1 MKREPISAAT
11 VSSGLI
17 AGTALALILVPVA
30 FALSGDPQLKLLVQ
44 MEATA
49 EPVAAGS
56 APRVARVAPLI
67 EELSCF
73 GCHNIE
79 RYQTAEKFSHE
90 EHDRSGH
97 CHVCH
102 AFTGHAESVIRK
114 EACVECH

>member
-1 MKREPISAAT
+1 VKRATRSAAT
-11 VSSGLI
+11 VSSGLFV
-17 AGTALALILVPVA
+17 GGALAVLLVPVG
-30 FALSGDPQLKLLVQ
+30 FAVSGSPELQVLV
-44 MEATA
+44 ELEESHPPPAATTSRA
-49 EPVAAGS
+49 TRAK
-56 APRVARVAPLI
+56 PRI

-79 RYQTAEKFSHE
+79 HYQTAEKFPHKQ
-90 EHDRSGH
+90 HRKSGH